1 MSKISPK
8 GRVSLFKQVRVLF
21 QENEWLYFIVG
32 MMAGLLVWPLFT
44 YWLQADFINEFLV
57 SLVPEAVGITFTV
70 VILDRLDQLR
80 ETRLLKDQLRR
91 QLHSYYNPTALQAVE
106 ELRVLEW
113 HNDGSLHDLDLR
125 GADLR
130 TANMYQADLRG
141 SDLTNAK
148 LQGADFYEANLKD
161 VRVTDEQLATLITLR
176 GATMPDGSRYD
187 GRFNLPHDFNLM
199 RKKGVNLNDPEAVAE
214 YYGIPVEIYEAGQE
228 WAREN
233 LAVLQQ
239 S

>member
-1 MSKISPK
+1 MAKISPR
-8 GRVSLFKQVRVLF
+8 GRISLFKQVRVLF
-21 QENEWLYFIVG
+21 QENEWLYLLVG
-32 MMAGLLVWPLFT
+32 LMAGLLLWPLFT
-44 YWLQADFINEFLV
+44 YWLQAEFFNEFLV
-57 SLVPEAVGITFTV
+57 SLVPEAVGITFTI
-70 VILDRLDQLR
+70 VILDRLDHLR
-80 ETRLLKDQLRR
+80 ETRLLKNQLRR
-91 QLHSYYNPTALQAVE
+91 QLHSYYNPTALQAAE

-113 HNDGSLHDLDLR
+113 HNNGSLHDLDLR

-161 VRVTDEQLATLITLR
+161 VKVSDEQLVTLITLR

-187 GRFNLPHDFNLM
+187 GRFNLSHDFNLM
-199 RKKGVNLNDPEAVAE
+199 RKKSININNPEAVAE
-214 YYGIPVEIYEAGQE
+214 YYGVPVEVYEAGQE

>member
-1 MSKISPK
+1 MANNSPK
-8 GRVSLFKQVRVLF
+8 GRASLFKRIRVLF
-21 QENEWLYFIVG
+21 QENEWLYLLVG
-32 MMAGLLVWPLFT
+32 LMAGLLLWPLFT
-44 YWLQADFINEFLV
+44 YWLQAEFINEFLI
-57 SLVPEAVGITFTV
+57 SLVPEAVGITFTI
-70 VILDRLDQLR
+70 VILDRLDQMR
-80 ETRLLKDQLRR
+80 EDRLVKDQLRR

-106 ELRVLEW
+106 ELRVLGW
-113 HNDGSLHDLDLR
+113 HDDGSLHNLDLR

-141 SDLTNAK
+141 CDLTNAK

-161 VRVTDEQLATLITLR
+161 VKVSDEQLVTLITLR

-199 RKKGVNLNDPEAVAE
+199 RKKSINVNNAEAVAE
-214 YYGIPVEIYEAGQE
+214 YYGIPVEVYEAGQE

-239 S
+239 A